1 MRRPSIVVLL
11 AVVVCTLAGWTG
23 ASVLAQPTAL
33 HRSSTGGASSVE
45 QPFRGLA
52 RGGYLPG
59 SATRAPSGATLPPGK
74 AEVTASGRPASGG
87 ADGGRDRAATRP
99 SQLLDLRNWYLTL
112 PTGSAGHPDTVRQPD
127 LDGYSSRFFQVDPQ
141 GDGVV
146 LTANAGGVTTKNS
159 TYPRSELRE
168 MNGAEM
174 ASWSNRTG
182 THTLSVRQAVME
194 LPKAK
199 PELVTAQIHDAE
211 SDVMEVRLEDKRLI
225 AQYADGEK
233 EFVVDPDYTLGTP
246 YDLQL
251 VATDGRIDVLYNGRP
266 AGSIPQ
272 SGTGWYFKT
281 GSYLQSNTEKGDD
294 ANAVGKVVL
303 YQVSVTHSG

>member
-11 AVVVCTLAGWTG
+11 AVVVCAPAWWTG
-23 ASVLAQPTAL
+23 AAVLAQPAPH
-33 HRSSTGGASSVE
+33 HRSSAAAPSGE
-45 QPFRGLA
+45 PNPFRSA
-52 RGGYLPG
+52 VRGGYSPG
-59 SATRAPSGATLPPGK
+59 SATRAPSGPTPFVGE
-74 AEVTASGRPASGG
+74 AEVTASARRASGG
-87 ADGGRDRAATRP
+87 ADGGVAGSATRP

-112 PTGSAGHPDTVRQPD
+112 PTGSSGKPDTVRQPD
-127 LDGYSSRFFQVDPQ
+127 LDGYSSRFFQVDRR

-146 LTANAGGVTTKNS
+146 FTANAGGVTTKNS

-168 MNGAEM
+168 MNGDEM

-182 THTLSVRQAVME
+182 THTLSVRQAVTE

-246 YDLQL
+246 YDLKL

-281 GSYLQSNTEKGDD
+281 GSYLQSNTEKGDAAD
-294 ANAVGKVVL
+294 AVGKVVL
-303 YQVSVTHSG
+303 YQVRVIHAG

>member
-87 ADGGRDRAATRP
+87 ADGGRDRPATRP
-99 SQLLDLRNWYLTL
+99 SQVLDLRNWYLTL

-127 LDGYSSRFFQVDPQ
+127 LDGYSSRFFQVDPR

-146 LTANAGGVTTKNS
+146 FTANAGGVTTKNS

-168 MNGAEM
+168 MNGDEM

-182 THTLSVRQAVME
+182 THTLSVRQAVTE

-233 EFVVDPDYTLGTP
+233 EFVVDPDYALGTP

>member
-112 PTGSAGHPDTVRQPD
+112 PTGTVR
-127 LDGYSSRFFQVDPQ
+127 
-141 GDGVV
+141 
-146 LTANAGGVTTKNS
+146 
-159 TYPRSELRE
+159 
-168 MNGAEM
+168 
-174 ASWSNRTG
+174 
-182 THTLSVRQAVME
+182 
-194 LPKAK
+194 
-199 PELVTAQIHDAE
+199 
-211 SDVMEVRLEDKRLI
+211 DV
-225 AQYADGEK
+225 
-233 EFVVDPDYTLGTP
+233 
-246 YDLQL
+246 
-251 VATDGRIDVLYNGRP
+251 
-266 AGSIPQ
+266 
-272 SGTGWYFKT
+272 GW
-281 GSYLQSNTEKGDD
+281 
-294 ANAVGKVVL
+294 
-303 YQVSVTHSG
+303 

>member
-87 ADGGRDRAATRP
+87 ADGGRDRPATRP
-99 SQLLDLRNWYLTL
+99 SQVLDLRNWYLTL

-127 LDGYSSRFFQVDPQ
+127 LDGYSSRFFQVDPR

-182 THTLSVRQAVME
+182 THTLSVRQAVTE
-194 LPKAK
+194 LPTAK

-281 GSYLQSNTEKGDD
+281 GSYLQSNTEKGDAAD
-294 ANAVGKVVL
+294 AVGKVVL
-303 YQVSVTHSG
+303 YQVRVIHAG